1 MSTTRE
7 LTAANSGSSGG
18 SVRYDTDGADTHGAD
33 PATGFQTLTPAP
45 ANPNFF
51 MPEGSNGDTYV
62 GDPLTPP
69 HGFLSR
75 PHGWER

>member
-1 MSTTRE
+1 MSTTRDI
-7 LTAANSGSSGG
+7 TAANSNTASG
-18 SVRYDTDGADTHGAD
+18 SVTYNTDGADTQGAD
-33 PATGFQTLTPAP
+33 PATGFQTLTLEP

-51 MPEGSNGDTYV
+51 MPEDSNGDTYV

-69 HGFLSR
+69 HGFLGR

>member
-1 MSTTRE
+1 MNTPRE
-7 LTAANSGSSGG
+7 LTAANSDSSGG
-18 SVRYDTDGADTHGAD
+18 PVKYDTDGADMQGAD
-33 PATGFQTLTPAP
+33 LATGFQPLTMAP

-51 MPEGSNGDTYV
+51 MPEDSNGDTYV